1 VGFVAQIWSAPT
13 PQGFAYRQ
21 YGKGRYGLVDFE
33 GLALVT
39 RTPKGKGKGRGGEQ
53 ML

>member
-1 VGFVAQIWSAPT
+1 MPS

-21 YGKGRYGLVDFE
+21 YGSSNRQLVDFE

-39 RTPKGKGKGRGGEQ
+39 MTTKQLRQEKVDKQSEI
-53 ML
+53 